1 MCQVRRTEPW
11 LLQTQLSVHGPFA
24 DTGKLTLGLKV
35 LSKQKNGIS
44 IGKVPGQTDVFF
56 SVLFFVCLFLILAS
70 KKKKKVLAPSLI
82 AFHQSFPTITI
93 PEWQG
98 QQEDHQSLN
107 CLPHTVHI
115 FKLVITVK
123 RLELQEL
130 WVVSPGSQGLDDG
143 TGWISDWWFTG
154 LELRVYHNSE
164 LFYWQ
169 LSRS

>member
-70 KKKKKVLAPSLI
+70 KKKKSPCSQFDSVPSV
-82 AFHQSFPTITI
+82 
-93 PEWQG
+93 
-98 QQEDHQSLN
+98 
-107 CLPHTVHI
+107 LPHHHHSWMTRATRRPPIIELSATYSTYLQISHHSKATGAPGTVGGFSRIARARWWHWMDI
-115 FKLVITVK
+115 RLVIH
-123 RLELQEL
+123 RA
-130 WVVSPGSQGLDDG
+130 
-143 TGWISDWWFTG
+143 
-154 LELRVYHNSE
+154 RVES
-164 LFYWQ
+164 LP
-169 LSRS
+169 